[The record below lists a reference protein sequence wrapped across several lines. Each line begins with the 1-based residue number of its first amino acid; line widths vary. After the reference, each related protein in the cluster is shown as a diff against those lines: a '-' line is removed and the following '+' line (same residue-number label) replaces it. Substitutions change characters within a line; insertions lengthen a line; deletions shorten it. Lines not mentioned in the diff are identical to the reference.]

1 MHLQS
6 VIHLQG
12 FLLLFLAAAM
22 LAPAPFAI
30 YYADGALPSLLLS
43 AGITAGIGQAMRRA
57 SKITGDLRA
66 KEGFAIVTFGWLLFS
81 FFGSLPFL
89 FSGAIPSFTDA
100 FFETVSGFT
109 TTGASILTNVE
120 AMPSS
125 LLFWRALTQWLG
137 GMGFIVLSLAILPFL
152 GVGGMQLFRAE
163 VPGPVADRLTPR
175 ITQTAKILWGVYVLL
190 SLVQTLLLLLG
201 GMSLLDALSHTFATM
216 ATGGFSTRNASVG
229 AYQSAYID
237 WVIIIFMFI
246 AGANFS
252 LHYRAL
258 RGDVKIYR
266 FDRDFMLY
274 AGIVLVATALVFIS
288 NLLYLYTD
296 SERALRDALFQVVSI
311 QTTTGFATA
320 DYELWS
326 FFAQYLLLMLM
337 FVGGSAGSTAGGIKV
352 IRLYLVVKFIMN
364 EFTRLLHPQAVVPVR
379 VRRAPVSREIVAN
392 VVGFF
397 ALYIAC
403 FVVGVGVI
411 TLFGQ
416 DLETA
421 IGAVAATLGNVGPG
435 LGNVGPMDNYGFLPD
450 VSKWTLSVLM
460 LLGRLELFTVAILL
474 TPAYWRR

>member
-1 MHLQS
+1 
-6 VIHLQG
+6 
-12 FLLLFLAAAM
+12 M
-22 LAPAPFAI
+22 LTPAPFAL

-43 AGITAGIGQAMRRA
+43 AGITAGIGQGMRRA

-81 FFGSLPFL
+81 FFGSLPFMV
-89 FSGAIPSFTDA
+89 SGAIPSFTDA
-100 FFETVSGFT
+100 FFETISGFT
-109 TTGASILTNVE
+109 TTGASILSNVE
-120 AMPSS
+120 AMPPS

-175 ITQTAKILWGVYVLL
+175 ITQTAKILWGVYVLF
-190 SLVQTLLLLLG
+190 SLIQTLLLLLG
-201 GMSLLDALSHTFATM
+201 GMSLLDALCHTFATM

-246 AGANFS
+246 AGVNFS

-258 RGDVKIYR
+258 RGDVKVYR
-266 FDRDFMLY
+266 FDREFVLY
-274 AGIVLVATALVFIS
+274 TGIVLVATALVFVS

-296 SERALRDALFQVVSI
+296 SERALRDAFFQVVSI

-364 EFTRLLHPQAVVPVR
+364 EFTRLLHPQAVVSVR
-379 VRRAPVSREIVAN
+379 VRRAPVSREIVTN

-397 ALYIAC
+397 ALYIAF
-403 FVVGVGVI
+403 FVVGVAVI

-450 VSKWTLSVLM
+450 VSKWTLSILM